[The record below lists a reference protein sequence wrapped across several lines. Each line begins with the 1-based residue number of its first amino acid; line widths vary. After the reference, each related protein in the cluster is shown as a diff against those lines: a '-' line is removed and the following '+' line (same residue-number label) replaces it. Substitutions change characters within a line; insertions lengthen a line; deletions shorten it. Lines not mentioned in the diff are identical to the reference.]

1 MIDSIGG
8 IVIFVSNQAKAMEFY
23 TQKLGFDIKG
33 EYPYKNTKWIE
44 VAPKNSTT
52 TISLMEP
59 HPDMMTNEEI
69 EQARKE
75 IGTMTNFW
83 LYTKNIDGTY
93 KELQEKGVDITEP
106 KKQDWGGIMSQIKD
120 QDNNILTLISSYEDH
135 VHNK

>member
-8 IVIFVSNQAKAMEFY
+8 IVIFVSNQARAIEFY
-23 TQKLGFDIKG
+23 TQKLEFDVKG
-33 EYPYKNTKWIE
+33 EYPYKNTKWVE
-44 VAPKNSTT
+44 VAPKNSST

-59 HPDMMTNEEI
+59 NNDMMTNEEI

-75 IGTMTNFW
+75 IGTMTSLWF
-83 LYTKNIDGTY
+83 YTKNINDTY
-93 KELQEKGVDITEP
+93 KELQEKGVNITEP

-135 VHNK
+135 AHNK

>member
-8 IVIFVSNQAKAMEFY
+8 IVIFVSNQARAIEFY

-44 VAPKNSTT
+44 VAPKNSTS

-59 HPDMMTNEEI
+59 HQDMMTNEEI
-69 EQARKE
+69 EQAKKE
-75 IGTMTNFW
+75 IGTMTNLWF
-83 LYTKNIDGTY
+83 YTKNIDDTY
-93 KELQEKGVDITEP
+93 KELQEKGVNITEP

-120 QDNNILTLISSYEDH
+120 QDDNILTLISSYEDH
-135 VHNK
+135 KHIK